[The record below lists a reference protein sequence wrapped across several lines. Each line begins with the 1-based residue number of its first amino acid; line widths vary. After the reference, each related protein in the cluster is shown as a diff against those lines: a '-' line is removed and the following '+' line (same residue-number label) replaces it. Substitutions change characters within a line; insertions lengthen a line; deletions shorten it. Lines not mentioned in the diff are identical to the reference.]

1 MTDAE
6 LLKKA
11 VEARGKS
18 YSPYSRFRVG
28 AALLTRSGKVYSG
41 ANIEIAAYS
50 ATICAERVALF
61 KAVNEGERDFE
72 AIAIVGGKDSL
83 IECCAPCGTCRQA
96 LAEFCNGDLR
106 IILGNEERLEVHTL
120 RELLPLAFGPGD
132 L

>member
-96 LAEFCNGDLR
+96 LAEFCSGDLR